1 MKKTRASK
9 ARAVDKDDL
18 LPEYNID
25 YRKARPNRFAAR
37 FSKDSLAVVLDPDI
51 ARFFTT
57 PESVNTALRALITA
71 IPKNEGRVRTS

>member
-1 MKKTRASK
+1 
-9 ARAVDKDDL
+9 

-57 PESVNTALRALITA
+57 PESVNAALRALITA
-71 IPKNEGRVRTS
+71 MPTDAPRRF